1 MMKKIRMNSSGK
13 RARIF
18 GVAAML
24 VWLGAMESTRAEMA
38 YTVKITPKA
47 PSGYDI
53 RVLNESREPI
63 SGVTISIGSATSKFL
78 KIEQLSPGGRI
89 LEPEQDPGDAGV
101 VRDVWTGLSEDYNI
115 AGTAGSFSN
124 QTSGFTTTP
133 SSRSLIT
140 SLFETPVNS
149 ADRYGQRVQGYFTP
163 SVSGNYTFWI
173 SSDDNS
179 QLLLDGNLI
188 ASVTGWT
195 GSKDWTKFP
204 SQKSAPQAL
213 TAGTKYLVVALMK
226 EVYGGDN
233 LAVGI
238 TLPNGVDE
246 RPVKATRFSTLS
258 ATGVPLPRPAPVTNN
273 IPSDMIRITEINGNT
288 GVALGNEL
296 QINGVFEQDSGNAAK
311 IMWNNGSQPN
321 AKITVFGLNGS
332 RSELTL
338 PDTDDNRS
346 DITYTFL
353 SEKRPRTLTVN
364 SRTTSSQPGL
374 FVSNFNVTVR
384 TSAGA
389 LIEARSNTTSDVTIN
404 YLVDGNSVEITAVN
418 EVYLNAAGGFLYDS
432 TSIPAEQGQTP
443 ATAPRQRYVA
453 TGLSVNNAPQTGDPT
468 QYSFDMNGDATINLR
483 WRHDYALLVN
493 HDFSRTASDELTP
506 SGTPWAGPLTS
517 GASGNP
523 EPQATAIN
531 WIEKGQNVLAQ
542 IDGSVIDFTRPG
554 LDIRYVP
561 TGYRAE
567 GSARGVYTENTTY
580 NGVFAVGQQPPQR
593 QQVNAFVMDGWG
605 SITYAWQIQY
615 GVRMNVD
622 DAARAALPRVF
633 QVNDAGQNIEI
644 GSLEGVFWF
653 NPGTQVKVAS
663 AASSG
668 GLGSK
673 SLSGWI
679 SGDGYYFSSDGS
691 IQTSDGSILTG
702 GPYSD
707 ASGPVGLWQ
716 PEIMTT
722 DGRLYRGLYIPQLK
736 RPARVLWLYG
746 SQIYLNTSRIGEYM
760 FQTNQQV
767 LDDNAGLRDAIR
779 VQPSSITKLSVAG
792 SNQSVADPDMAVW
805 DPNGQKLYPVVPG
818 QFRATWTLANG
829 GSIIV
834 LVTALAP
841 DTPHYTHIAGT
852 PVVQLTPDPE
862 GSFKFKELKYTE
874 SSAAISETSLFSADN
889 PGRSVLVFGEVTTI
903 GRGEPKEYLRVRMV
917 STKLWNDNAPPA
929 ATAII
934 GRKITDPS
942 YDRANL
948 GTGHIMFEN
957 ARYNASVYDF
967 EVLPG
972 LRASDVYDMTLL
984 NSIAKRKVL
993 LSEPSLPGPVIPVNL
1008 HPGAT
1013 PEQRIVVVWYND
1025 PALNDM
1031 IMWPYAART
1040 YLPAWPSEAEGL
1052 GRIVIAS
1059 RFGSESLSSSR
1070 ADQQV
1075 APAGTNIV
1083 ANGQGGLITN
1093 IFSATTAFDPS
1104 RLQQAAI
1111 YIQDNPAEP
1120 GYNPNEEHGLIAP
1133 SLRYAEV
1140 SPRPNA
1146 AYALR
1151 NNDLNFVNAASP
1163 TEASQPANY
1172 SSHPYVLV
1180 QYFDTAINEFA
1191 MKVYRVQKE
1200 DTNIEGYRFAN
1211 QSLITIPGGSF
1222 QVSSSP
1228 TRLAQE
1234 PYTLMEA
1241 GEPVIP
1247 FYPLG
1252 VVIGATPAPENF
1264 GQNIKWQS
1272 TYWEDHK
1279 GTAWALSG
1287 GSNAWFTYSI
1297 YYPMQSSFWWPPNKS
1312 GRIRYDAATDSRRA
1326 AFPFTGDF
1334 VSFMP
1339 PTVNTLLNTPV
1350 GSLVSGA
1357 TLTNSQPTL
1366 LLYKSDWPEIAP
1378 VLKAGET
1385 LTYSG
1390 GEYASDNPNTR
1401 YVDANGKVQTVP
1413 TPGLPGVLG
1422 FAVGEV
1428 VFDAL
1433 NPFGINMQLTNS
1445 WTVRMGQVLEVRT
1458 VPLSIGN
1465 FPSVLLPANG
1475 RTRVSGGKYVFN
1487 DLPASLQKR
1496 LRYDPTAQS
1505 VDPVTGITISGRLEF
1520 SGILND
1526 RDIGDDDLTAAPP
1539 AVYVLE
1545 PNIMT
1550 EADLDALLGLVD
1562 NGSVA
1567 WVEAL
1572 VDLYEKSRNPE
1583 GLEKPNGSLITG
1595 QYLVGLQPEV
1605 QRDPVTGQPKLV
1617 PIEPGSSVLVPEKL
1631 DYLPEA
1637 ARQFG
1642 PGLAL
1647 IPNGAFLDPY
1657 GTIPVPGGTPMPIPD
1672 VSWVTVAENNDPSM
1686 GGSPVTLHVIKVDRR
1701 ERYRG
1706 AIKTVFSDNV
1716 FDENVVLRHTAEFG
1730 GNADDLVYEWW
1741 YRPDDGALNVPPP
1754 FVEDPDSAGDWLLFP
1769 DLSGNRGLGR
1779 TEVLL
1784 KGNPN
1789 APEALLA
1796 DTWWFGRYRHKNDV
1810 ARDTDWERPQPS
1822 GESKVNFEWFGAG
1835 NNDPFND
1842 FDLDGFPD
1850 YRAQLAM
1857 GWVKRVLDAVNPYE
1871 ARINDFE
1878 GDNPSTVTSML
1889 QLFGPRYEGP
1899 VALNP
1904 DKNVIENVGLI
1915 ELYETILNRA
1925 ANLSINLS
1933 TPVSTPAIA
1942 NALQL
1947 ASTRISDFYA
1957 FLGNEAYTDA
1967 KDVTI
1972 GAGGAGWDELASL
1985 LPAVHTFQNMVSSP
1999 IEEELSL
2006 LRGQDDFLA
2015 RPVYN
2020 RLFWNFTKAEGE
2032 MAYVQNY
2039 RITDINDD
2047 GFINEYDAM
2056 KLYPQGHGDA
2066 WGHYLMAMRKQYALL
2081 RHPYFNWVSRS
2092 EFYNLMDV
2100 VMKVDFLDERKFAQ
2114 IAASKAKA
2122 GTEILEA
2129 TYRDNYVPD
2138 PEAQW
2143 QGYTDVNKDR
2153 AWGVQDWARR
2163 TAQGAYFDWITANAL
2178 LPSQHPNER
2187 LEGIQKVDRTVNDD
2201 IKVVS
2206 ANLTAIQQIFD
2217 DANGGLNP
2225 LRLAPT
2231 SVSFDIDPTV
2241 TELGAGSSESH
2252 FNQIYARSLA
2262 ALDNAVNALENA
2274 NLIQNRLRQVTATEA
2289 DFRNEVFQQDLAY
2302 KNDLIQLFGRPY
2314 DGTVGSGKLYPAGY
2328 DGPDLSLYMYVKVRE
2343 INKNTVPGPS
2353 LTFAK
2358 FDANGVLTGGQLRD
2372 ALYGGDAKFMNTP
2385 QDMRSLFAST
2395 FAPDASGT
2403 IPALARDGWYSV
2415 NYTDINNPKVDLD
2428 QFSQLMPV
2436 KASGYT
2442 FQAPVA
2448 WGSRPAVGELQMII
2462 NEMIQQEAEIAAAI
2476 GAWDALT
2483 GEIIRQIRLV
2493 NSQLATSDDIYTRNR
2508 DFGIAK
2514 AVLQN
2519 VIKGAVGVY
2528 EILQETE
2535 ETIQATY
2542 DGVGT
2547 AIPGPLPTAGLAFSP
2562 GDALAPVRSGLQLAS
2577 VATTAGISAGQVV
2590 AKLLTL
2596 ATEIAFDAAET
2607 GVNLANEAAE
2617 NTQAKRELLKSI
2629 EDLVGDEPVLRV
2641 AIFKEIEALRG
2652 LSDQYRSTLAQGAR
2666 LIDERAAFNRRV
2678 AAMTQLNRYQDM
2690 AFRVHR
2696 NHAIQNYNTMFNLAA
2711 RYAYLAARAYDYETN
2726 FEETDAASP
2735 VDIYSDIIKARSIGN
2750 MVDGEPQLGS
2760 GGLSEALA
2768 KLKLNYDSI
2777 KGQLGINNPQ
2787 FETGKM
2793 SLRTELFRILP
2804 SGQTNTQPV
2813 GNSQFPGGGTSSDA
2827 LWRMMLQNARVDNLW
2842 QIPEYRYYARPFA
2855 SDIDADGNA
2864 AVEPGL
2870 VFRFGTSILA
2880 GKNAFGLPLSG
2891 GDHAYDPSLYS
2902 TKISGVGVWF
2912 SDYLSDDVLN
2922 DLPQAPRVYLIP
2934 VGIDIMSVPNS
2945 LAPNRWREW
2954 NVIDQVIP
2962 VPIPALS
2969 ASLDQAN
2976 YIPLLDSLN
2985 DRIGT
2990 PRRFASFRAYH
3001 DGGSSINM
3009 DELVFNSRLIG
3020 RSFWNTEWMLIIP
3033 GLTLNADPDEGLDR
3047 FINQVSD
3054 IKLLFQTYSHS
3065 GD

>member
-1 MMKKIRMNSSGK
+1 MMKNLLSPSCST
-13 RARIF
+13 RARII
-18 GVAAML
+18 GTAAL
-24 VWLGAMESTRAEMA
+24 LALLGSAGETFADLA
-38 YTVKITPKA
+38 YKVKITPNA
-47 PSGYDI
+47 PSGFDI
-53 RVLNESREPI
+53 EIENECREPI
-63 SGVTISIGSATSKFL
+63 SGITISIGAATSKFL
-78 KIEQLSPGGRI
+78 KVEQINPGGTI

-101 VRDVWTGLSEDYNI
+101 VRDIWGGLNDSYDI
-115 AGTAGSFSN
+115 GSFSN
-124 QTSGFTTTP
+124 QTTGFTTTP
-133 SSRSLIT
+133 LSRTLVT
-140 SLFETPVNS
+140 SLFEGPKDVG
-149 ADRYGQRVQGYFTP
+149 DRYGQRIQGYFTP

-173 SSDDNS
+173 ASDDNS

-188 ASVTGWT
+188 ASVPSWT
-195 GSKDWTKFP
+195 SSREWTKFP
-204 SQKSAPQAL
+204 SQKSAPQSL
-213 TAGTKYLVVALMK
+213 NAGTKYLVVALMK

-246 RPVKATRFSTLS
+246 RPVNASRFSTLS
-258 ATGVPLPRPAPVTNN
+258 ADDTPLPRPAPVTNA
-273 IPSDMIRITEINGNT
+273 IPSDTIRITEINGNT
-288 GVALGNEL
+288 GITLGNKL
-296 QINGVFEQDSGNAAK
+296 LIKGVFEQDSGNAAK
-311 IMWNNGSQPN
+311 LMWNNGSQPN
-321 AKITVFGLNGS
+321 AKITVFGAKGS

-346 DITYTFL
+346 GITYTFL
-353 SEKRPRTLTVN
+353 SEKRPRTLIVN

-374 FVSNFNVTVR
+374 FVPNFSVTVR
-384 TSAGA
+384 GSDGGI
-389 LIEARSNTTSDVTIN
+389 IEARSNNTDDVRID
-404 YLVDGNSVEITAVN
+404 YLVDGNSVDIVAVD
-418 EVYLNAAGGFLYDS
+418 EVYMNAAGSFLYDS
-432 TSIPAEQGQTP
+432 LTIPAQLGQTV

-468 QYSFDMNGDATINLR
+468 EYSFNMNGDATINLR

-493 HDFSRTASDELTP
+493 HDFSRTVSDELTP
-506 SGTPWAGPLTS
+506 NGTPWAGPLTS
-517 GASGNP
+517 EASGNP
-523 EPQATAIN
+523 APQATAIN

-542 IDGSVIDFTRPG
+542 IDGAVIDFTRPG

-567 GSARGVYTENTTY
+567 GTARGVYTENTIY
-580 NGVFAVGQQPPQR
+580 NGVFTVGQQPPQR
-593 QQVNAFVMDGWG
+593 QQVNSFVMDSWG
-605 SITYAWQIQY
+605 SITYTWQIQF

-622 DAARAALPRVF
+622 LAAHAALPRVF
-633 QVNDAGQNIEI
+633 QVDGSGQNIEI

-673 SLSGWI
+673 SLSGWV

-691 IQTSDGSILTG
+691 IRSSDGALLSG

-707 ASGPVGLWQ
+707 ANGPVGLWQ
-716 PEIMTT
+716 PEILTT

-736 RPARVLWLYG
+736 RPVRLLWLYG
-746 SQIYLNTSRIGEYM
+746 AQIYLNTVRIGEYM

-767 LDDNAGLRDAIR
+767 LNDNAGLRDAIR
-779 VQPSSITKLSVAG
+779 VQPSSMTKLSVAG

-805 DPNGQKLYPVVPG
+805 DVNGQKLYPVVPG
-818 QFRATWTLANG
+818 EFRATWNLADG

-841 DTPHYTHIAGT
+841 QTPHYTHIAGT
-852 PVVQLTPDPE
+852 PSVQLTPDPE

-874 SSAAISETSLFSADN
+874 SEAAISEGSLFNASK
-889 PGRSVLVFGEVTTI
+889 PGRSVLVFGEITQI
-903 GRGEPKEYLRVRMV
+903 GRGEPREYLRVRMV
-917 STKLWNDNAPPA
+917 NTKLWNDNAPPA

-934 GRKITDPS
+934 GRKITDPA
-942 YDRANL
+942 YDLARI
-948 GTGHIMFEN
+948 GTGHIMFEP
-957 ARYNASVYDF
+957 ARYNAGVYDF
-967 EVLPG
+967 DILPG

-984 NSIAKRKVL
+984 NSIAKQKVL
-993 LSEPSLPGPVIPVNL
+993 LASPMLPGPVIPVNL

-1013 PEQRIVVVWYND
+1013 PETRIVVVWYND

-1040 YLPAWPSEAEGL
+1040 YLPRWPVSESEGL

-1059 RFGSESLSSSR
+1059 RFGSESLSASQT
-1070 ADQQV
+1070 DQLV
-1075 APAGTNIV
+1075 ASAGTNIV
-1083 ANGQGGLITN
+1083 ANGQGALITN
-1093 IFSATTAFDPS
+1093 IYSATTTFDPS

-1111 YIQDNPAEP
+1111 YVQDNPAEP
-1120 GYNPNEEHGLIAP
+1120 GYNPNEEHGLMAP
-1133 SLRYAEV
+1133 SLRYAAV

-1151 NNDLNFVNAASP
+1151 HNDLNLYS
-1163 TEASQPANY
+1163 TSSTGEGGQPSNY

-1200 DTNIEGYRFAN
+1200 DNNIAGYRFAN
-1211 QSLITIPGGSF
+1211 QSLVTIPSGSF
-1222 QVSSSP
+1222 QVGSSP

-1252 VVIGATPAPENF
+1252 VVIGATPSPESY

-1279 GTAWALSG
+1279 GTAWAVSG

-1312 GRIRYDAATDSRRA
+1312 GRISYNEETQTRRA
-1326 AFPFTGDF
+1326 GFPFTGDY

-1339 PTVNTLLNTPV
+1339 STIGTLLNTPL
-1350 GSLVSGA
+1350 GSVVSA
-1357 TLTNSQPTL
+1357 TTINNSKPTL
-1366 LLYKSDWPEIAP
+1366 ILYKSDWPVVAP

-1390 GEYASDNPNTR
+1390 GEYATDNPNTR
-1401 YVDANGKVQTVP
+1401 VVDANGAVQTVP

-1433 NPFGINMQLTNS
+1433 NPFGINSQLTNS

-1458 VPLSIGN
+1458 VPLSIGD

-1496 LRYDPTAQS
+1496 LRFDPLAQS
-1505 VDPVTGITISGRLEF
+1505 IDPDTGLTISGRLEF
-1520 SGILND
+1520 SGVLND

-1562 NGSVA
+1562 DGSVA

-1572 VDLYEKSRNPE
+1572 VDLYNKSRNPTE
-1583 GLEKPNGSLITG
+1583 LKKQNGTLLTD

-1617 PIEPGSSVLVPEKL
+1617 PIEPGSSVLVPETL
-1631 DYLPEA
+1631 SYLPEA

-1657 GTIPVPGGTPMPIPD
+1657 GTIPVPGGSPMPIPD

-1706 AIKTVFSDNV
+1706 AVKTVFSDNV

-1730 GNADDLVYEWW
+1730 ANPEDLVYEWW

-1769 DLSGNRGLGR
+1769 DLSGKRGLGR

-1784 KGNPN
+1784 KGDPN

-1810 ARDTDWERPQPS
+1810 VRDTDWARPQPN

-1842 FDLDGFPD
+1842 FDLNGFPD

-1857 GWVKRVLDAVNPYE
+1857 GWVKRVMDAVNPYE
-1871 ARINDFE
+1871 ARIRDFE
-1878 GDNPSTVTSML
+1878 GDNPSTITSML

-1985 LPAVHTFQNMVSSP
+1985 LPALHTFRNMVATP
-1999 IEEELSL
+1999 IEEELAL

-2039 RITDINDD
+2039 RITDINND

-2066 WGHYLMAMRKQYALL
+2066 WGHYLMAMRKQYSLL

-2100 VMKVDFLDERKFAQ
+2100 VMKVDFFDERKFAQ

-2122 GTEILEA
+2122 GTEIVEA
-2129 TYRDNYVPD
+2129 TYRESYVSSPD
-2138 PEAQW
+2138 AQW
-2143 QGYTDVNKDR
+2143 QGYSDVNEDR

-2178 LPSQHPNER
+2178 LPSQHPNEQ
-2187 LEGIQKVDRTVNDD
+2187 LEGVQKVDRTVNDD
-2201 IKVVS
+2201 ISVVS
-2206 ANLTAIQQIFD
+2206 ANLTMIQQIFD

-2225 LRLAPT
+2225 LRLAPG
-2231 SVSFDIDPTV
+2231 SISFDIDPTV

-2252 FNQIYARSLA
+2252 FNQIYARSLE
-2262 ALDNAVNALENA
+2262 ALDNAVNALDNA
-2274 NLIQNRLRQVTATEA
+2274 SLIQNRLRQVTAMEA
-2289 DFRNEVFQQDLAY
+2289 DFRNEVFQEDLSY
-2302 KNDLIQLFGRPY
+2302 RNELIEIFGRPY
-2314 DGTVGSGKLYPAGY
+2314 DGTVGAGKLYPAGY
-2328 DGPDLSLYMYVKVRE
+2328 DGPDVSLYMYVNVRE
-2343 INKNTVPGPS
+2343 INNNTVPGPALS
-2353 LTFAK
+2353 FAS
-2358 FDANGVLTGGQLRD
+2358 FNTNGVLTSGQLQT
-2372 ALYGGDAKFMNTP
+2372 ALYGGNSKFINTP
-2385 QDMRSLFAST
+2385 EDMRDLFAAT
-2395 FAPDASGT
+2395 FAPDSSGVT
-2403 IPALARDGWYSV
+2403 PALARNGWYAV
-2415 NYTDINNPKVDLD
+2415 NYTDINNPKVNLD
-2428 QFSQLMPV
+2428 EFSQLMPI

-2462 NEMIQQEAEIAAAI
+2462 NEMIQQEAEIALAI
-2476 GAWDALT
+2476 GEWDALT

-2493 NSQLATSDDIYTRNR
+2493 NSQLATSDDIFSRNR

-2528 EILQETE
+2528 ETLSEVEDTV
-2535 ETIQATY
+2535 TTFF
-2542 DGVGT
+2542 DGT
-2547 AIPGPLPTAGLAFSP
+2547 SESLPANLPTGGLAISP
-2562 GDALAPVRSGLQLAS
+2562 GDALAPARGGLTLAGLA
-2577 VATTAGISAGQVV
+2577 VQGGLSAGQVV
-2590 AKLLTL
+2590 AKLLTV

-2607 GVNLANEAAE
+2607 GVNLANESAE

-2652 LSDQYRSTLAQGAR
+2652 LSDQYRSTLARGAR

-2750 MVDGEPQLGS
+2750 VLEGDPQIGS
-2760 GGLSEALA
+2760 GGLAEALA

-2804 SGQTNTQPV
+2804 AGQTNIQPV

-2827 LWRMMLQNARVDNLW
+2827 LWRMTLENARVDNLW
-2842 QIPEYRYYARPFA
+2842 SIPEYRYYARPFA

-2870 VFRFGTSILA
+2870 VFRFGTSIFA
-2880 GKNAFGLPLSG
+2880 GKNAFGNPLSG
-2891 GDHAYDPSLYS
+2891 GDHAYDPSLFS
-2902 TKISGVGVWF
+2902 TKINGVGVWF

-2934 VGIDIMSVPNS
+2934 VGTDIMAVPNS

-2962 VPIPALS
+2962 VPLPALS

-2990 PRRFASFRAYH
+2990 PRRFASFRAHH
-3001 DGGSSINM
+3001 DGGSTINM

-3033 GLTLNADPDEGLDR
+3033 GLTLNADPEEGLDR
-3047 FINQVSD
+3047 FIDQVTD